1 MAEKYEVIKP
11 WHGVAAG
18 DVVQLEKVHPS
29 LKSHVCKISEKASAQ
44 LIPATPDGSS
54 DKQVRKEKIAARLTE
69 LGVDFKG
76 TLGADKLAELLPEG
90 ELEKLFPSA
99 E

>member
-11 WHGVAAG
+11 WHGVTVG

-29 LKSHVCKISEKASAQ
+29 LKSHVRKLSDKASAE
-44 LIPATPDGSS
+44 LVPATPNATSE
-54 DKQVRKEKIAARLTE
+54 KQARKEAITKRLDE
-69 LGVDFKG
+69 LGIEYKG
-76 TLGADKLAELLPEG
+76 NLGADKLAELLPDG
-90 ELEKLFPSA
+90 ELEKLFPA

>member
-1 MAEKYEVIKP
+1 MADKYEVIKP

-29 LKSHVCKISEKASAQ
+29 LKSHVRKLSEKASAE
-44 LIPATPDGSS
+44 LVPATPNATS
-54 DKQVRKEKIAARLTE
+54 DKQARKDSITKRLDE
-69 LGVDFKG
+69 LGIEYKG
-76 TLGADKLAELLPEG
+76 NLGADKLAELLPEG

>member
-11 WHGVAAG
+11 WHGVATG

-29 LKSHVCKISEKASAQ
+29 LKSHVRKLSDKASAQ
-44 LIPATPDGSS
+44 LVPATPTATSE
-54 DKQVRKEKIAARLTE
+54 KQARKDAIAARLTE
-69 LGVDFKG
+69 LGIDFKG
-76 TLGADKLAELLPEG
+76 TLGADKLGELLPEG
-90 ELEKLFPSA
+90 ELEKLFPTA

>member
-11 WHGVAAG
+11 WHGVATG

-29 LKSHVCKISEKASAQ
+29 LKSHVRKLSDKASAE
-44 LIPATPDGSS
+44 LVPATPDATTE
-54 DKQVRKEKIAARLTE
+54 KQARKEKIAARLTE
-69 LGVDFKG
+69 LGIEYKG
-76 TLGADKLAELLPEG
+76 NLGADKLAELLPEG
-90 ELEKLFPSA
+90 ELEKLFPAA

>member
-11 WHGVAAG
+11 WHGVELG

-29 LKSHVCKISEKASAQ
+29 LKSHVRKLSDKASAE
-44 LIPATPDGSS
+44 LVPATPSATTE
-54 DKQVRKEKIAARLTE
+54 KQARKDAITKRLDE
-69 LGVDFKG
+69 LGIEYKG
-76 TLGADKLAELLPEG
+76 NLGADKLAELLPDG
-90 ELEKLFPSA
+90 ELDKLFPA

>member
-11 WHGVAAG
+11 WHGVAKG

-29 LKSHVCKISEKASAQ
+29 LKSHVRKLSDKASAE
-44 LIPATPDGSS
+44 LTPATPTATS
-54 DKQVRKEKIAARLTE
+54 RKEAIAARLTE
-69 LGVDFKG
+69 LGIEFKG
-76 TLGADKLAELLPEG
+76 NLGADRLAELLPDG
-90 ELEKLFPSA
+90 ELEKLFPA

>member
-29 LKSHVCKISEKASAQ
+29 LKSHVRKISGTASAE
-44 LIPATPDGSS
+44 LVPATPSATS
-54 DKQVRKEKIAARLTE
+54 DKQARKDAITKRLDE
-69 LGVDFKG
+69 LGIEYKG
-76 TLGADKLAELLPEG
+76 NLGADKLAELLPEG